1 MHDMT
6 LFWHE
11 QLTRREVKMGP
22 NVNLSC
28 LVKSDAV
35 EGPSEGRPFL
45 VHTLWGGGGGGT
57 S

>member
-1 MHDMT
+1 MYDMT

-45 VHTLWGGGGGGT
+45 VHTL
-57 S
+57 